1 MLSIVL
7 LMLALILTVTLID
20 EIVEYV
26 RERKMKH
33 D

>member
-20 EIVEYV
+20 EIIEYV
-26 RERKMKH
+26 RERKVKN